1 MAQMYA
7 RLREG
12 GIVTYSRF
20 MLNAPRKPRE
30 TLRLA
35 NLAREALGRSGV
47 AEPWRQ
53 IAVLQAA
60 GWGSTMIRKGPFT
73 EAETAALRRFA
84 AEELFLGLVHDPTR
98 PDGGPYESGE
108 PFFLGYLGASFFPP
122 QSGYRP
128 PPEVARTL
136 REALAAAGRGDGAR
150 SDALLDEVAPRIALD
165 GFGPGELRAALGRN
179 RDKLAAALTAG
190 TTQFRETQGLYERLL
205 RGGEAERAALVAGY
219 RYDLAPTTDD
229 KPFFFDYFR
238 FADFLR
244 YPRDVPW
251 VEAQDEFPVGHMVL
265 ASSLLQIVV
274 LGLAL
279 ILAPLVLL
287 RRKGLPGRGKLRA
300 FGYFAALGVGYM
312 LVEISLM
319 QRFILFLGHP
329 TYSLS
334 VVLAGML
341 AFSGLGALASAR
353 LGLPTRRQLYR
364 LAAAAAA
371 LVLLDA
377 ALLPPLLDAAIGLG
391 LGGRVVL
398 ALALLA
404 PTAFVLGF
412 PFPLGVRLLERD
424 APVLIPWGWA
434 VNGML
439 SVAASLLAVA
449 LAMAAGFSAVL
460 LAAAAV
466 YALGLPLAPGAA
478 RAAAP

>member
-1 MAQMYA
+1 
-7 RLREG
+7 
-12 GIVTYSRF
+12 
-20 MLNAPRKPRE
+20 
-30 TLRLA
+30 
-35 NLAREALGRSGV
+35 
-47 AEPWRQ
+47 
-53 IAVLQAA
+53 
-60 GWGSTMIRKGPFT
+60 
-73 EAETAALRRFA
+73 
-84 AEELFLGLVHDPTR
+84 
-98 PDGGPYESGE
+98 
-108 PFFLGYLGASFFPP
+108 
-122 QSGYRP
+122 
-128 PPEVARTL
+128 
-136 REALAAAGRGDGAR
+136 
-150 SDALLDEVAPRIALD
+150 
-165 GFGPGELRAALGRN
+165 
-179 RDKLAAALTAG
+179 
-190 TTQFRETQGLYERLL
+190 
-205 RGGEAERAALVAGY
+205 
-219 RYDLAPTTDD
+219 
-229 KPFFFDYFR
+229 
-238 FADFLR
+238 
-244 YPRDVPW
+244 
-251 VEAQDEFPVGHMVL
+251 
-265 ASSLLQIVV
+265 
-274 LGLAL
+274 
-279 ILAPLVLL
+279 
-287 RRKGLPGRGKLRA
+287 
-300 FGYFAALGVGYM
+300 M